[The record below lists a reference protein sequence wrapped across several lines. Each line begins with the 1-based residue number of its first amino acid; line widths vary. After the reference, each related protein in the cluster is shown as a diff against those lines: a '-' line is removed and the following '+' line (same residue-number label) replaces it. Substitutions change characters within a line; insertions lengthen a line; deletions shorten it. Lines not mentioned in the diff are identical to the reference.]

1 MTSLR
6 RFTATRTRQI
16 ESPRLVAAWS
26 PDWAK
31 IRAKR
36 RAHRQNKGAA

>member
-31 IRAKR
+31 IHAKR
-36 RAHRQNKGAA
+36 RARRNKGAA